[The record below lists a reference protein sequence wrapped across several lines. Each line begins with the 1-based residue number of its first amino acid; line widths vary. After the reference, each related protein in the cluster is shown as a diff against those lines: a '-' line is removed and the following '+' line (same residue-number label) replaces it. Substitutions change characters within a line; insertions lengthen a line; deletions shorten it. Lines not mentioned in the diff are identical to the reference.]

1 MNGKHGMSTHKFK
14 LGQIVFLER
23 NGLNRGAVLGA
34 YEVNKQL
41 PERNSEFEYQVK
53 SSGERHSRV
62 VRESELSKE

>member
-34 YEVNKQL
+34 YEINKQL
-41 PERNSEFEYQVK
+41 PD
-53 SSGERHSRV
+53 
-62 VRESELSKE
+62 